1 MIEELFDSNKM
12 ANAVGGIYIFI
23 GITGSL
29 CNMIT
34 LLIIA
39 SYRIYRLSAYTIMA
53 NLALA
58 DAIMLIIA
66 GFVCGFNIIHQ
77 VPFLNYNNDANNSV
91 ELLKSNKSILS
102 LKFSKIFNHNDT
114 YSMITS
120 PQILNMNEIKNEL
133 YNGSQFNIIL
143 EDLHFSVFLLS
154 FFEIAAWMSGII
166 SYALLGINRCVAIC
180 FYRTRIK
187 VINRVSS
194 ALLGSI
200 IAWIIGIIAAYIGT
214 MPVPLIGIRIDM
226 WTVSFLSTARRKPT
240 AFMIFATSFNIVSI
254 LAQWLCSLMVLIKIH
269 KVRHKINC
277 NKLNTGSAK
286 RFKKQARL
294 TFQFF
299 FPSVI
304 CTISSIIFFIKP
316 FMADILTNW
325 QFIFLHLVWLCNH
338 MCNPFIYAYFN
349 ERMRLTYGQWLTCR
363 PLRKCIHKF
372 EKQYSQKHREPLR
385 ISNMVCCRRLNAAPS
400 IARNSYWRG
409 RINQSDSTFIQ
420 SSLLMLSRN
429 FEQFCEMMM
438 SVNNANESS
447 EGWTE
452 SNSDTE
458 AEPVTA
464 AIYAVQSQTSSR
476 RKNNIYTRKGLELNP
491 VVFDLGRQAVEY
503 WANFVKKISL

>member
-286 RFKKQARL
+286 RFKKQ
-294 TFQFF
+294 
-299 FPSVI
+299 
-304 CTISSIIFFIKP
+304 
-316 FMADILTNW
+316 
-325 QFIFLHLVWLCNH
+325 VWLCNH